1 MYYVIQVFSK
11 KEEETRKRMIRD
23 LDPSLFIDIFIPKKK
38 RIRKKEGVSF
48 EITET
53 CFPGY
58 LFIETD
64 SPVELKKELY
74 KIKTLTKLLGIDKK
88 HKDYIEALSEDEEE
102 MINIL
107 LGKKGSKRTIEISH
121 FYLDE
126 NKEIVVVD
134 GPLKGLEGKIIK
146 ADFHKRTARVELPLM
161 GQIITADLGIDF
173 IREKVMDDKTN
184 Q

>member
-23 LDPSLFIDIFIPKKK
+23 LNPSLFIDIFIPKKK
-38 RIRKKEGVSF
+38 RIRKKEGESY

-58 LFIETD
+58 LFIETNT
-64 SPVELKKELY
+64 PVELKKELY
-74 KIKTLTKLLGIDKK
+74 KIKTLTKLLGIDTK
-88 HKDYIEALSEDEEE
+88 HKDYIGSLSDDEAE
-102 MINIL
+102 MVDIL
-107 LGKKGSKRTIEISH
+107 MGKAGSKRTIDISH
-121 FYLDE
+121 IYLKE
-126 NKEIVVVD
+126 GNEIVVVD

-146 ADFHKRTARVELPLM
+146 PDFHKRTVRVELPLL

-173 IREKVMDDKTN
+173 IREKVIDDKTN
-184 Q
+184 K